1 MNLKSYMAWFK
12 LVVMLG
18 VIKDDFAGGGKK
30 KMRADPASGI
40 LQLAVILAGQGL
52 CD

>member
-1 MNLKSYMAWFK
+1 MAWFK

-30 KMRADPASGI
+30 NARRSSVRNFAISCNS
-40 LQLAVILAGQGL
+40 QLTFL
-52 CD
+52 